1 MAYET
6 LAYAQWYSIPD
17 MGTLF
22 RLELQKLDYSGA
34 SEQINLRG
42 KYMDH
47 NYQTLNLREPFK
59 NTILKGDLVMLFSME
74 TQFHIDLLEEV
85 FGSGPRDYR
94 IVKYVNGEQDWV
106 GYVDTKQIE
115 YPRSPGP
122 IQGNISS
129 RDLDE
134 LTGEDY
140 GLQSGRKRIIKV
152 IADILLS
159 LGYDLPIRSY
169 TSWKEGEMTNDEDI
183 LYERYIDTFALRV
196 YGRGPGEPDESIT
209 KYEALERV
217 LKPFKLFIIQS
228 EGYWNLFQLTA
239 LMNADAITEFEY
251 TKDGDPPVPVQPD
264 PPTNFDV
271 EILEES

>member
-1 MAYET
+1 MAYGIV
-6 LAYAQWYSIPD
+6 LYAEWWAIPE
-17 MGTLF
+17 MNTSF
-22 RLELQKLDYSGA
+22 RLELQKKDYEGSSRLA
-34 SEQINLRG
+34 ELRG
-42 KYMDH
+42 QYSDH

-59 NTILKGDLVMLFSME
+59 NLLLKGDLTMLFNMKN
-74 TQFHIDLLEEV
+74 QDDVDILEEI

-94 IVKYVNGEQDWV
+94 IVKYQNDVLDWI
-106 GYVDTKQIE
+106 GYVDTHQIE

-122 IQGNISS
+122 IQGNIIS

-140 GLQSGRKRIIKV
+140 GLQSGRKTIIKV

-169 TSWKEGEMTNDEDI
+169 TSWKEGSMTNDEDI

-228 EGYWNLFQLTA
+228 EGHWNLFQLTA

-251 TKDGDPPVPVQPD
+251 DEFGEALYLP
-264 PPTNFDV
+264 
-271 EILEES
+271 S